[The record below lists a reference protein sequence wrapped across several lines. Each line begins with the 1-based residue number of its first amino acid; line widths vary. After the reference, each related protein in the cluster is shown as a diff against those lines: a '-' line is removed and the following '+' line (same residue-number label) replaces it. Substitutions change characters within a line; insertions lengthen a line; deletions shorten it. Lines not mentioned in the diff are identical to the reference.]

1 MAFDARSRER
11 LEQLGRQLPQPL
23 PRPDAG
29 SAPATAPTGQ
39 SGRSHRLETETD
51 PQALFRELMQ
61 ASPDGTV
68 PPHLLQRLRELEQQ
82 KPPPNGQT
90 PFTGPASASTTASAS
105 GSGSGSGS
113 KRVSAPS
120 ARDRGRTGQD
130 QDPLYVSFEQMLL
143 EDENL

>member
-1 MAFDARSRER
+1 VAFDARSRER

-23 PRPDAG
+23 PQPDAG
-29 SAPATAPTGQ
+29 SARAGSSKGQ
-39 SGRSHRLETETD
+39 GGRSHRLETETD

-68 PPHLLQRLRELEQQ
+68 PPHLLQRLRDVEQQ
-82 KPPPNGQT
+82 KLPLNGQG
-90 PFTGPASASTTASAS
+90 PFATTASAPAS
-105 GSGSGSGS
+105 SKTAP
-113 KRVSAPS
+113 KRVSSPS
-120 ARDRGRTGQD
+120 TRDRARPSRD

>member
-29 SAPATAPTGQ
+29 SAPATPPTGQ

-68 PPHLLQRLRELEQQ
+68 PPHLLQRLRELEHQ

-90 PFTGPASASTTASAS
+90 PFTGPASASTTASVSVSAS
-105 GSGSGSGS
+105 AS

-120 ARDRGRTGQD
+120 ARDRARAGQAQD
-130 QDPLYVSFEQMLL
+130 QLYVSFEQMLL

>member
-23 PRPDAG
+23 PQPDAG
-29 SAPATAPTGQ
+29 STRAGSSKGQ
-39 SGRSHRLETETD
+39 GGRSHRLETETD

-68 PPHLLQRLRELEQQ
+68 PPHLLQRLRDVEQQ
-82 KPPPNGQT
+82 KPPLNGQG
-90 PFTGPASASTTASAS
+90 PFATTASAS
-105 GSGSGSGS
+105 APASSKTAP
-113 KRVSAPS
+113 KRVSSPS
-120 ARDRGRTGQD
+120 TRDRDRARPSRD